1 VFGSS
6 GEFHIR
12 GCLEPVESPQKKT
25 KRMPWLQLC
34 RTNLPKNSGRA
45 SEKARNHGSHL
56 QWEAGAQP
64 GGGHLGH
71 LPPHRNFKTLHGKF
85 DICRDFQRIK
95 MKYYILINFKK
106 SCWNFSL
113 SCLLIIISLQ
123 DLS

>member
-12 GCLEPVESPQKKT
+12 GCLESVESPQKKT

-34 RTNLPKNSGRA
+34 KTNLPKNSGRT

-64 GGGHLGH
+64 GGGGIWGIC
-71 LPPHRNFKTLHGKF
+71 LPTEISKHCIAIFTFVETFKE
-85 DICRDFQRIK
+85 
-95 MKYYILINFKK
+95 
-106 SCWNFSL
+106 
-113 SCLLIIISLQ
+113 
-123 DLS
+123 